1 MPVAFARSSAGALAD
16 DARDAP
22 ALVILDL
29 NSSRT
34 DPIGTVAAMK
44 ADPALAA
51 IPTVGFVS
59 HVQTDLIDQARQ
71 AGVSRGDGPIG
82 IHPSCCR
89 KSSPAGSSR
98 RRRRVSVLRTN
109 RNFRLLYIGQT
120 ISQLGDWFNSVAVF
134 ALLLDLT
141 GSATA
146 VAWMMIVQFLP
157 VAIVGPMAGVVVDR
171 VDRRRLMITA
181 DLLRGCLMLGLL
193 LVHRREDVWIA
204 YVVMALSV
212 SAQAFFEPARVATIP
227 NITSAAELMP
237 ANAIASATWSAMLAV
252 GASVGGLV
260 TAVFGPRRRLRDQR
274 GVVLRLRLFHQPDAV
289 RLDPAAVAASRRAA
303 SRSPVFRTCSKGV
316 RYIRQR
322 SHVAALLFVKAGWGL
337 AGGVLLL
344 LTIFGQRV
352 FQIGGSTAA
361 GIGILYGARGIGAA
375 LGPIA
380 LRWIVGQQPSTLRR
394 TIGPAF
400 FMIGAFYMALSGAP
414 TLPIAALCIL
424 LAHFG
429 GSILWVFST
438 VLLQMEVPDRFRGR
452 VFAAELALV
461 TLTSSI
467 SSYGTAYA
475 LDGAG
480 WSPRSMAF
488 TLGALFVVP
497 GTLWLIIAVAMARR
511 RPPAR
516 AAGRRRSAAK
526 KKCWREG
533 LGRDGNLRS
542 YDLVIDDW

>member
-1 MPVAFARSSAGALAD
+1 M
-16 DARDAP
+16 
-22 ALVILDL
+22 
-29 NSSRT
+29 
-34 DPIGTVAAMK
+34 
-44 ADPALAA
+44 
-51 IPTVGFVS
+51 
-59 HVQTDLIDQARQ
+59 
-71 AGVSRGDGPIG
+71 
-82 IHPSCCR
+82 
-89 KSSPAGSSR
+89 
-98 RRRRVSVLRTN
+98 SVLRTN
-109 RNFRLLYIGQT
+109 RNFRLLYTGQT

-181 DLLRGCLMLGLL
+181 DLLRGCLILGLL
-193 LVHRREDVWIA
+193 LVHRREDVWLA
-204 YVVMALSV
+204 YVVMTLSV

-237 ANAIASATWSAMLAV
+237 ANAMASATWSAMLAV

-260 TAVFGPRRRLRDQR
+260 TALFGRDIAF
-274 GVVLRLRLFHQPDAV
+274 VIN
-289 RLDPAAVAASRRAA
+289 AASFFA
-303 SRSPVFRTCSKGV
+303 SAYFINQTRFDSTPRPSPRVAGAFALTGIPDLLEGV

-380 LRWIVGQQPSTLRR
+380 LRWILGQQPVTLRR

-414 TLPIAALCIL
+414 TLLIAALCIL

-461 TLTSSI
+461 TLTSSV

-475 LDGAG
+475 LDRAA

-488 TLGALFVVP
+488 TLGALFVLP
-497 GTLWLIIAVAMARR
+497 GMLWLIMLSRWKDTGT
-511 RPPAR
+511 PLEPA
-516 AAGRRRSAAK
+516 APTMSGEEQALEGRV
-526 KKCWREG
+526 G
-533 LGRDGNLRS
+533 
-542 YDLVIDDW
+542 